1 MNLGS
6 GWESGMLTMTAS
18 STQILR
24 WIVSA
29 LTFILTFT
37 LAIFIMIL
45 LSLRLM
51 VLLIFKGI
59 LTYLP
64 YACQMPSRI
73 LLARDALS
81 VDGEKMHSGNKDPT
95 RMFSRRLMSLFYPIS
110 IVREN

>member
-29 LTFILTFT
+29 LTFILSFT

-45 LSLRLM
+45 LSLKLM
-51 VLLIFKGI
+51 ALLIFKGI

-73 LLARDALS
+73 LLVRDALS
-81 VDGEKMHSGNKDPT
+81 VVGGKMHSGRKE
-95 RMFSRRLMSLFYPIS
+95 SSHIS
-110 IVREN
+110 HMLARCLPEFCW